1 MKPRLSDKQKITFLR
16 KRYNDAFD
24 LLENASAWLK
34 KNSELN
40 QQKLQFLKSIRQ
52 QRLSGFS
59 TAKNAEKEKKL
70 SVATREYNRM
80 GERFME
86 LISFV
91 ENDEKAIK
99 RLGGRLQKRVL
110 GGVSVAKSNSS
121 SFGRPRES
129 HESQVEMAKS
139 NSSSFG
145 RPRESHE
152 SQVEIWKAKA
162 QLYDGE
168 SRQGTSELKIALK
181 PELTKF
187 GKCAYCEERLFFE
200 DCHLDHIH
208 PINKGGFTIESNC
221 ILVCASCNGRKGA
234 LSLRAFCKEADLD
247 FEKVVTRLEVLGK
260 HV

>member
-1 MKPRLSDKQKITFLR
+1 MPLYPMKPRLSDKEKIKFLR

-24 LLENASAWLK
+24 LLENTNAWLK

-40 QQKLQFLKSIRQ
+40 QQKLQLLKSIRQ
-52 QRLSGFS
+52 QRLSGFR
-59 TAKNAEKEKKL
+59 TAENAEKEKKL
-70 SVATREYNRM
+70 SVATREYNKM
-80 GERFME
+80 SNAFMT
-86 LISFV
+86 LAGFI

-110 GGVSVAKSNSS
+110 GGVSLAKSNSS

-129 HESQVEMAKS
+129 Y
-139 NSSSFG
+139 
-145 RPRESHE
+145 E

-162 QLYDGE
+162 KLYDGE

-221 ILVCASCNGRKGA
+221 ILVCASCNVRKGA

>member
-1 MKPRLSDKQKITFLR
+1 MKPRLSDKEKIRFLR

-24 LLENASAWLK
+24 LLENTNAWLK

-40 QQKLQFLKSIRQ
+40 QQKLQLLKSIRQ
-52 QRLSGFS
+52 QRLSGFR
-59 TAKNAEKEKKL
+59 TAENSEKEKKL
-70 SVATREYNRM
+70 SVATREYKKM
-80 GERFME
+80 GDALMTLAGF
-86 LISFV
+86 I

-129 HESQVEMAKS
+129 HESQVE
-139 NSSSFG
+139 
-145 RPRESHE
+145 
-152 SQVEIWKAKA
+152 IWKAKA
-162 QLYDGE
+162 KLYDGE

>member
-1 MKPRLSDKQKITFLR
+1 MV
-16 KRYNDAFD
+16 
-24 LLENASAWLK
+24 E
-34 KNSELN
+34 KNSGLN
-40 QQKLQFLKSIRQ
+40 QQKLQLLKSIRQ

-70 SVATREYNRM
+70 SVATREYSRM
-80 GERFME
+80 GKRFME

-129 HESQVEMAKS
+129 HESQVE
-139 NSSSFG
+139 
-145 RPRESHE
+145 
-152 SQVEIWKAKA
+152 IWKAKA
-162 QLYDGE
+162 KLYDGE

>member
-1 MKPRLSDKQKITFLR
+1 MCTLSSMPLYPMKPRLSDKEKIKFLR

-24 LLENASAWLK
+24 LLENAYAWLK
-34 KNSELN
+34 KNSGLN

-70 SVATREYNRM
+70 SVATREYSRM
-80 GERFME
+80 GKRFME

-129 HESQVEMAKS
+129 HESQVEMR
-139 NSSSFG
+139 NQT
-145 RPRESHE
+145 
-152 SQVEIWKAKA
+152 QV
-162 QLYDGE
+162 
-168 SRQGTSELKIALK
+168 
-181 PELTKF
+181 
-187 GKCAYCEERLFFE
+187 
-200 DCHLDHIH
+200 HLDDRERVMSPKSKYGSKSTTLRRRVPSGHFRT
-208 PINKGGFTIESNC
+208 KNC
-221 ILVCASCNGRKGA
+221 SQ
-234 LSLRAFCKEADLD
+234 
-247 FEKVVTRLEVLGK
+247 TRTE
-260 HV
+260 

>member
-1 MKPRLSDKQKITFLR
+1 MQ
-16 KRYNDAFD
+16 
-24 LLENASAWLK
+24 
-34 KNSELN
+34 
-40 QQKLQFLKSIRQ
+40 
-52 QRLSGFS
+52 
-59 TAKNAEKEKKL
+59 
-70 SVATREYNRM
+70 
-80 GERFME
+80 RFME

-129 HESQVEMAKS
+129 Y
-139 NSSSFG
+139 
-145 RPRESHE
+145 E

-162 QLYDGE
+162 KLYDGE

-200 DCHLDHIH
+200 DCQLDHIH

>member
-1 MKPRLSDKQKITFLR
+1 MPLYPMKPGLSDKQKIKFLR
-16 KRYNDAFD
+16 KRYNDVFD
-24 LLENASAWLK
+24 LQENASAWLK

-40 QQKLQFLKSIRQ
+40 QQKLQLLKSIRQ
-52 QRLSGFS
+52 QRLSGYW
-59 TAKNAEKEKKL
+59 TAENAEKEKKL
-70 SVATREYNRM
+70 SVATREYKKM
-80 GERFME
+80 GNAFMT
-86 LISFV
+86 LAGFI

-110 GGVSVAKSNSS
+110 GGVPVARSKSS

-129 HESQVEMAKS
+129 Y
-139 NSSSFG
+139 
-145 RPRESHE
+145 E

-162 QLYDGE
+162 KLYDGE
-168 SRQGTSELKIALK
+168 SRQGTSELKIVLK
-181 PELTKF
+181 PELTKY

-234 LSLRAFCKEADLD
+234 LSLRAFCKESDLD
-247 FEKVVTRLEVLGK
+247 FEKVVTRFEVLGK

>member
-1 MKPRLSDKQKITFLR
+1 MKPRLSDKEKIKFLR

-24 LLENASAWLK
+24 LLENTNAWLK
-34 KNSELN
+34 KNSKIN
-40 QQKLQFLKSIRQ
+40 QQKLQLLEFIRQ
-52 QRLSGFS
+52 QQLSGFR
-59 TAKNAEKEKKL
+59 TAENSEKEKKL
-70 SVATREYNRM
+70 SVATREYKAVVD
-80 GERFME
+80 
-86 LISFV
+86 SFKTLAGFIG
-91 ENDEKAIK
+91 NDEKAIK
-99 RLGGRLQKRVL
+99 RLGGRLRKRVL

-129 HESQVEMAKS
+129 Y
-139 NSSSFG
+139 
-145 RPRESHE
+145 E

-162 QLYDGE
+162 KLYDGE

-208 PINKGGFTIESNC
+208 PIKKGGLTIESNC

-234 LSLRAFCKEADLD
+234 LSLRAFCKEANLD

>member
-1 MKPRLSDKQKITFLR
+1 MPLYPMKPRLSDKQKITFLR

-24 LLENASAWLK
+24 LLQNTHAWLK

-80 GERFME
+80 GKRFME

-129 HESQVEMAKS
+129 HESQ
-139 NSSSFG
+139 G
-145 RPRESHE
+145 
-152 SQVEIWKAKA
+152 EIWKAKA
-162 QLYDGE
+162 KLYDGE

-234 LSLRAFCKEADLD
+234 FSLRAFCKEADLD
-247 FEKVVTRLEVLGK
+247 FEKVVTRLEVLSK

>member
-1 MKPRLSDKQKITFLR
+1 MPLYPMKPRLSDKQKITFLR

-24 LLENASAWLK
+24 LLQNTHAWLK
-34 KNSELN
+34 KNSALN

-59 TAKNAEKEKKL
+59 TAKNAEKDKKL

-80 GERFME
+80 GKRFME

-110 GGVSVAKSNSS
+110 GGVSV
-121 SFGRPRES
+121 
-129 HESQVEMAKS
+129 AKS